1 MLLHQIEHQ
10 ICHLRLQTEHHQDL
24 QVHTAEEIVAQAAV
38 EVMVVEVQV
47 VLAVEAE
54 AVAEEDNLFIYNQ
67 AINISY

>member
-1 MLLHQIEHQ
+1 MLLHQIAHQ
-10 ICHLRLQTEHHQDL
+10 ICHLRLQTEHHQVL
-24 QVHTAEEIVAQAAV
+24 QAHTAEEIVAQVAV

-54 AVAEEDNLFIYNQ
+54 AVAEEDNLSFYNQ